1 MSICPYSDDLSII
14 KTNVSTIFT
23 TYKQRSVAKKKF
35 IGENKSEEGTNEKT
49 IHRSLVRTETN
60 TGFPCCNF
68 LLNQQQ
74 ALRLLHFLASF
85 FYLFYQLSKR
95 MLLYFSTTNLLF
107 FNNKNLDTKMA
118 LMMKQLARQNPSL
131 NIDVDSITALLA
143 DSTPPSNNVSNEP
156 SNEDDDG
163 EDNE

>member
-85 FYLFYQLSKR
+85 FYLFYQLSK
-95 MLLYFSTTNLLF
+95 
-107 FNNKNLDTKMA
+107 MA